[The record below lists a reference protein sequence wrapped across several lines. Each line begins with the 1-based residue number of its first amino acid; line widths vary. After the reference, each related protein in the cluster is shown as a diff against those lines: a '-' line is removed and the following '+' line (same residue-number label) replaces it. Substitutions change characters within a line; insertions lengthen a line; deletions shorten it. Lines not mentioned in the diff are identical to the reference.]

1 MSGYTFSTEYIF
13 IQAKLE
19 LRRFRREFDFLK
31 LAFRNLYKIETQ
43 PASTQR
49 RYTCTCARVCVYIYV
64 QIPVLED
71 RTIYEY

>member
-1 MSGYTFSTEYIF
+1 MSGYTFSTEYTF

-43 PASTQR
+43 PAQY
-49 RYTCTCARVCVYIYV
+49 RYTCTCACMCVCTYIYV
-64 QIPVLED
+64 QIPMLEESYD
-71 RTIYEY
+71 L